1 MRTFETKLALSKQ
14 GLKSK
19 SEKLNTKKIIR
30 KKTNK
35 QSIL

>member
-19 SEKLNTKKIIR
+19 SEKLKHEKDYQKENE
-30 KKTNK
+30 
-35 QSIL
+35 